1 MFPNLIVVDTCKQNE
16 YIFRIQGV
24 SRKNIDISKQISP
37 DLSLDLHTERPKL
50 MFVNLIAHD

>member
-24 SRKNIDISKQISP
+24 SRKNIDISQQISP
-37 DLSLDLHTERPKL
+37 DLILDLQRPKS
-50 MFVNLIAHD
+50 MFANSIAHD